1 MTVEIDDGARPA
13 SLRERK
19 KLDKRARIMAAA
31 SELFAEHGYD
41 AVTTAAIAAAAQV
54 GVGTLFRYAGSKSE
68 LLVAVMNE
76 RVAEG
81 VAAGI
86 DEARAGASIEDSV
99 LAILAPLARE
109 TIAHPENMVA
119 FEREALFGSAEHRA
133 SATERVSQ
141 VEAAILAVVEERGA
155 RPRIASA
162 TPMDV
167 AHAIYATLYLDIV
180 KVGAGRTSVGDLP
193 DRMRRT
199 VSFLVASLLDDS
211 DTASGQ

>member
-1 MTVEIDDGARPA
+1 MTIETQDPARSA

-19 KLDKRARIMAAA
+19 KLDKRGRIMAAA
-31 SELFAEHGYD
+31 SELFAEHGYES
-41 AVTTAAIAAAAQV
+41 VTTAAIAAAAQV

-76 RVAEG
+76 RFAEG
-81 VAAGI
+81 VSAGRDAA
-86 DEARAGASIEDSV
+86 RTGASVEDSV

-109 TIAHPENMVA
+109 SIAHPENMVA

-141 VEAAILAVVEERGA
+141 VEAAILAVLQERGA
-155 RPRIASA
+155 GPRIASA
-162 TPMDV
+162 TLADV

-180 KVGAGRTSVGDLP
+180 KVGAGRTNAADLP
-193 DRMRRT
+193 DRVRHT
-199 VSFLVASLLDDS
+199 VSFLVASLLDDDAGS
-211 DTASGQ
+211 SEA